1 MSVNMEDLKIAF
13 EHVRFWLGRRFR
25 CFIYHFI

>member
-13 EHVRFWLGRRFR
+13 ELLGRRFR
-25 CFIYHFI
+25 CFIYHLSSI